1 MLVVWNGENS
11 NVVNVDYGVRQ
22 GSIIGPLL
30 FLVHVADMEYF
41 LDIDGE
47 SYVVYADNSN
57 LWQSA
62 STWDDV
68 RAALED
74 KAAKFAVWA
83 KWNGLAMNA
92 AKTQLLV
99 SANAGPAGGLSV
111 CVGEN
116 NIVCSNTLELLGVRY
131 ERKMSAVPHVD
142 DMAKSAKQRAGLV
155 ARLSHH
161 LPRGRLLCHLASGL
175 VFGKLNHAL
184 GAVATPRLHPNTPTN
199 GRMASVQVAV
209 NDVARSVIGGKRSD
223 RVAVLEL
230 NARAQFPLVNELV
243 TKTVAMVTWVAFHSR
258 DGNPKG
264 GRNPLGAAMFDG
276 TGYSRTTRA
285 SAAGKAINP
294 MPGQNTLVSTGI
306 KIWNACPELRVAATK

>member
-1 MLVVWNGENS
+1 MAPKIQI
-11 NVVNVDYGVRQ
+11 R
-22 GSIIGPLL
+22 IPR
-30 FLVHVADMEYF
+30 
-41 LDIDGE
+41 
-47 SYVVYADNSN
+47 
-57 LWQSA
+57 
-62 STWDDV
+62 TWDDV
-68 RAALED
+68 RVALED

-116 NIVCSNTLELLGVRY
+116 NIVCSNTLELLGIRY
-131 ERKMSAVPHVD
+131 DRKMSAAPHVD

-161 LPRGRLLCHLASGL
+161 LPRGRLLRQLASGL

-184 GAVATPRLHPNTPTN
+184 GAVAAPRLHPNTPTN

-243 TKTVAMVTWVAFHSR
+243 MKTVAMVTWAAFYSR

-264 GRNPLGAAMFDG
+264 GCNPLGAAMFDG

-306 KIWNACPELRVAATK
+306 KIWNACPELRVAATKGDTKRAAYKFAKGVPL